1 MTLDP
6 ILGSSPLIQIHTL
19 AACLAFLLGPMVILR
34 KRRDRVHR
42 IMGIVWVGAMLVTAV
57 TALGIFELR
66 IIGPFSPIHALS
78 ALVGLMLWRGVRAIR
93 AGRVVAHGR
102 IMAQLYIWSL
112 GIAGL
117 FTLLPGRRMH
127 AVMMGD
133 TGWTGFALAAVAF
146 AIGACV
152 LWSAQPREA
161 GAKRAHFSPFQ
172 PQPDSLEAKSHG
184 VRSWRNW

>member
-1 MTLDP
+1 MTFDP
-6 ILGSSPLIQIHTL
+6 ILGSSPLIQIHTV
-19 AACLAFLLGPMVILR
+19 AACIAFLLGPVVILR

-42 IMGIVWVGAMLVTAV
+42 IMGTVWVAAMLATAV

-78 ALVGLMLWRGVRAIR
+78 GLVGLMLWRGVRAIR

-102 IMAQLYIWSL
+102 IMAQLYIWSM

-127 AVMMGD
+127 QVLMGD
-133 TGWTGFALAAVAF
+133 AGWPGFALAAAAF
-146 AIGACV
+146 AIGAYV
-152 LWSAQPREA
+152 LWSAQPREV
-161 GAKRAHFSPFQ
+161 
-172 PQPDSLEAKSHG
+172 G
-184 VRSWRNW
+184 VRLA